1 MNFDKRTIKKIS
13 TNRKRLEKELN
24 IKLEIKGNSVDI
36 SGNELE
42 IYVAE
47 KVFQAIEKNFPVNT
61 ALLLTSEDYMLE
73 SISIKSISK
82 RKNISQIKARIIG
95 TKGKTLKLLSEL
107 SECHIA
113 LHNNIVSIIG
123 TFEKIKIAESAIKNL
138 IKGSK
143 QANVYFYLEKHKKNI
158 IPED

>member
-1 MNFDKRTIKKIS
+1 M
-13 TNRKRLEKELN
+13 
-24 IKLEIKGNSVDI
+24 
-36 SGNELE
+36 
-42 IYVAE
+42 
-47 KVFQAIEKNFPVNT
+47 
-61 ALLLTSEDYMLE
+61 TSEDYMLE

-158 IPED
+158 IPEDLGIKH